1 MDAELA
7 FVRRA
12 AAVALALAL
21 GCGARGAP
29 STPAGRIA
37 QAARDA
43 GFRGALLVARR
54 GEVIAR
60 SAYGPADEAAG
71 ISNTPTTQF
80 RIGSVTKQ
88 FVAAAILL
96 RRDRGELRVEDS
108 VCQHLA
114 PCPDAWRPITLRH
127 LLTHTSGIPDY
138 TNLAGFPS
146 VIGTPATTAGLLG
159 RFRDLP
165 LDAQPGD
172 HWHYSN
178 SGYVVL
184 GAVLEQATG
193 LTWDEVLRREIFTP
207 LGMASTQLAP
217 DAPPLLDSASGYLA
231 PGVRPVHLAS
241 TEFAA
246 AGGLAS
252 TVDDLF
258 AWDEALRA
266 GRVLSAASLAEAT
279 TAQVPCPPGAALGEH
294 LGYGYGW
301 FSAQFDGHAFAY
313 HWGRIDGFV
322 SSNGFGAADGTVV
335 VLLSNLETSNTFGLS
350 ATLERI
356 VALSP

>member
-1 MDAELA
+1 MLP
-7 FVRRA
+7 FRSTL
-12 AAVALALAL
+12 AAVALALAA
-21 GCGARGAP
+21 GCAGDATP
-29 STPAGRIA
+29 STPAGRID
-37 QAARDA
+37 QVVRDA

-54 GEVIAR
+54 GTVIAR

-71 ISNTPTTQF
+71 IANTPTTHF

-88 FVAAAILL
+88 LVAAAILL
-96 RRDRGELRVEDS
+96 RRDRGQLAVEDS
-108 VCQHLA
+108 VCRHLA
-114 PCPDAWRPITLRH
+114 PCPDAWKPITLRH

-138 TNLAGFPS
+138 TNFTDFPS
-146 VIGTPATTAGLLG
+146 RISIPATTDELLA
-159 RFRDLP
+159 RFRGAP
-165 LDAQPGD
+165 LDAPPGD

-193 LTWDEVLRREIFTP
+193 LSWDEVLRREVFTP
-207 LGMASTQLAP
+207 LGMASTR
-217 DAPPLLDSASGYLA
+217 LDSDVPALPDHASGYLS
-231 PGVRPVHLAS
+231 PGVRPVRLAL

-246 AGGLAS
+246 SGGLAS

-266 GRVLSAASLAEAT
+266 GRLLSTASLAEAT

-301 FSAQFDGHAFAY
+301 FSAQIDGRPYAY

-322 SSNGFGAADGTVV
+322 SSNGFDAADGTVV
-335 VLLSNLETSNTFGLS
+335 VLLSNLETSGTFGLS
-350 ATLERI
+350 ATLEGLAANWRY
-356 VALSP
+356 